1 VLFLG
6 LRLLYGHLGALSP
19 SVMRF
24 ARDSVR
30 RNAAQARSAA
40 SAVDVAEESLTP
52 MTRAA
57 TRARQ

>member
-6 LRLLYGHLGALSP
+6 LRLLYGHLGALAP

-30 RNAAQARSAA
+30 RNAAHAQLARQPQLVLAGA
-40 SAVDVAEESLTP
+40 SADYVDDDDGA
-52 MTRAA
+52 
-57 TRARQ
+57 